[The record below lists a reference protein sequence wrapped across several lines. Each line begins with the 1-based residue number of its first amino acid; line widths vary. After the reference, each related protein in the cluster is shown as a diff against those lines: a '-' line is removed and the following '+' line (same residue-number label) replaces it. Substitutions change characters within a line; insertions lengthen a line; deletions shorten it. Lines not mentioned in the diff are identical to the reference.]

1 VRVTRCSN
9 NYGHHHFPE
18 KLIPLF
24 ITNLLDGL
32 TVPLYGDG
40 LNVRDWLHIDDHVRG
55 VDLVRT
61 KGVPGEVYNIG
72 GGTELSNKELT
83 ALLLEACGAGWEMV
97 EYVEDRKG
105 HDRRYSG
112 GLEQDP
118 RRTRLCTAQGVRDRT
133 RRDSRLVP
141 GQPALVGTAQ
151 KARPGACARRTGRG
165 PRVIVPREV
174 AVVSALSASRY
185 APGARYWISSAL
197 RRASIVSPTV
207 RRTVVSNELSARPP
221 VIASATAAME
231 TLSGASHRV

>member
-1 VRVTRCSN
+1 VKALVLSGGAGTRLRPITHTSAKQLVPVANKPILFYGLEAIAAADIVEVGMIVGETAKEIEQAVGDGSDFGLKVT
-9 NYGHHHFPE
+9 Y
-18 KLIPLF
+18 IPLF

-105 HDRRYSG
+105 HDRRYSVDWSRIHDELG
-112 GLEQDP
+112 FVPRKEFTTGLAE
-118 RRTRLCTAQGVRDRT
+118 TVAWYRDNRPWWEP
-133 RRDSRLVP
+133 LKKHVLA
-141 GQPALVGTAQ
+141 PAPAG
-151 KARPGACARRTGRG
+151 RTGGRG
-165 PRVIVPREV
+165 
-174 AVVSALSASRY
+174 
-185 APGARYWISSAL
+185 
-197 RRASIVSPTV
+197 
-207 RRTVVSNELSARPP
+207 
-221 VIASATAAME
+221 
-231 TLSGASHRV
+231 